1 MPREQIF
8 ATERH
13 RMKKC
18 WKKMRAFE
26 QKLGN
31 IRIYAQ
37 MRVVV
42 NGSEKKPVI

>member
-13 RMKKC
+13 RIKKC
-18 WKKMRAFE
+18 WKKMRAFK

-37 MRVVV
+37 MRVE